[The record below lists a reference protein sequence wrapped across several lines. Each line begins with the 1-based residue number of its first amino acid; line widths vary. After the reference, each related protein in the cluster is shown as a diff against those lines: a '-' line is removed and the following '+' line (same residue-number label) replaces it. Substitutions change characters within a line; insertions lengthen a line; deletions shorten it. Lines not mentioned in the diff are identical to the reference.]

1 MHIDNMPAALIQPR
15 DIKKNLKKSFIQFLR
30 SNPVFENI
38 LQIRLSCRFL
48 SATRNVLFISQ
59 KISVLS
65 NAFLPQFLDV
75 KYFILSIP

>member
-15 DIKKNLKKSFIQFLR
+15 DIKKFFIQFLR

-48 SATRNVLFISQ
+48 SATRNVLFISK